1 LGEPHVSLYK
11 NGWEDTDGK
20 TPGAE
25 TEKFPPFG
33 EPETEHKQMEQQGIR
48 EGKRKSNDPETGVRQ
63 SQRSIV
69 PMTGT
74 EDSCRSGRRGST
86 AHATR

>member
-1 LGEPHVSLYK
+1 VFTGAVRELGRAARFPVK

-48 EGKRKSNDPETGVRQ
+48 EGKRKSNDPETDVRQ
-63 SQRSIV
+63 S
-69 PMTGT
+69 
-74 EDSCRSGRRGST
+74 
-86 AHATR
+86 